1 MYLFEIIAERRI
13 QEAMKNGEFDNLPGK
28 GKPLPK
34 DNLDYVPEELRA
46 ACKILKNAG
55 YVPEEVELRKA
66 IYHLTDLLRTCTD
79 AEEISD
85 IRKKLNQKQLRYSML
100 MESRETSSSVNLM
113 YQEMIMERLKD

>member
-66 IYHLTDLLRTCTD
+66 IYHLNDLLRTCTD